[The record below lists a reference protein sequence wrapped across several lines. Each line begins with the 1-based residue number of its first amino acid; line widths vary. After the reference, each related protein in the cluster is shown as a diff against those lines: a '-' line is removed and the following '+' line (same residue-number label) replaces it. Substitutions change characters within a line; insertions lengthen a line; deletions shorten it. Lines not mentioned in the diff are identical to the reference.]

1 MAAITP
7 LLGLAAGSLSIL
19 SPCVLPLVPIV
30 LASAASKHRA
40 GALALGGGLA
50 LSFTLIGLF
59 VALVGFSIGIDGD
72 VFRRV
77 GGGVMAIVGA
87 TLLVPR
93 LQSALASATGPVSAW
108 ANARSSTLEE
118 GGLTGQ
124 FGLGL
129 LLGLVW
135 TPCVGPT
142 LGAAALLASQGE
154 SLVTVTV
161 TMIAFAIGAATS
173 LAMIGVAWRSLS
185 SASKTRVRE
194 TASGGK
200 SLFGVMFVLFG
211 LLAATGLD
219 RPLEA
224 LLLSVS
230 PDWLI
235 RLTTSI

>member
-1 MAAITP
+1 MVAQVTQSIYDSATGRT
-7 LLGLAAGSLSIL
+7 LLIPQGASLI
-19 SPCVLPLVPIV
+19 
-30 LASAASKHRA
+30 
-40 GALALGGGLA
+40 GGLA
-50 LSFTLIGLF
+50 VSFTLIGLF

-77 GGGVMAIVGA
+77 GGGLMAIIGA
-87 TLLVPR
+87 VLLVPR
-93 LQSALASATGPVSAW
+93 LQSVLASAAGPVSAW
-108 ANARSSTLEE
+108 ANARSSILEE
-118 GGLTGQ
+118 GGLAGQ

-142 LGAAALLASQGE
+142 LGAAALLASRGE
-154 SLVTVTV
+154 NLTAVTV

-185 SASKTRVRE
+185 SASRTRVRK

-219 RPLEA
+219 RSLEA